1 MAGGFTEERE
11 KEEKEEKEKEK
22 EEKIFNR
29 SQQDKANYLKST
41 TKKRVRNLAR
51 VIREILGGV

>member
-29 SQQDKANYLKST
+29 SQQDKANYLVNNEEKS
-41 TKKRVRNLAR
+41 KKSGSCN
-51 VIREILGGV
+51 